1 MTDHSSVLKRSLETL
16 DVDDFYTSP
25 ISTLIPALTSAFDL
39 RGIRRR
45 GHALRTCAIGM
56 QLGAKIGLAD
66 GDLQNLYYALLF
78 ASDCTLIHLNRP
90 NGFRYELAS
99 RFAQYFALSPEIACL
114 ICATPHCRGENEG
127 TQGLRKNRPVLAL
140 IISVAMALASGIDQC
155 VYADAINTLLHRPET
170 SIVSDTVLAL
180 SSSEIPMVVWDELT
194 SSELL
199 SHVIALEPRHRDFSD
214 KRLTID
220 GICLAFAL
228 IADSN
233 SAGFIAHSV
242 GVSRVAVSIAKLMGL
257 DRKKIKLLQRA
268 ALVHDIGKIGVRYA
282 VLEKSE
288 ALTLDE
294 WRDIHRHPSYTKEIL
309 DMIPGFDEIS
319 AIAVAHHEKLDG
331 SGYPCGLNAS
341 ELPLPARIL
350 TVADI
355 YDALSSQRPYR
366 RPLGREEALAIMYR
380 EAPRAL
386 DQGCLDALATVTSH
400 DSSTKTSKS
409 RPGSV
414 SLCGY

>member
-1 MTDHSSVLKRSLETL
+1 MTDHSLLPIRSLETL

-45 GHALRTCAIGM
+45 GHSLRTCAIGM
-56 QLGAKIGLAD
+56 QLAAKIGLAD
-66 GDLQNLYYALLF
+66 DDLQNLYYALLF
-78 ASDCTLIHLNRP
+78 ASDCTLIHLNRT
-90 NGFRYELAS
+90 NGFRYELAT
-99 RFAQYFALSPEIACL
+99 RFVQYFALSPEIACL

-127 TQGLRKNRPVLAL
+127 MQGFRKNRPVLAL
-140 IISVAMALASGIDQC
+140 IISVAIALASGVDQC
-155 VYADAINTLLHRPET
+155 VYAAAINTLLHRPET
-170 SIVSDTVLAL
+170 SIVSDTVLEL
-180 SSSEIPMVVWDELT
+180 SSSESPMVVWDELT

-199 SHVIALEPRHRDFSD
+199 SHVIALEPRRSNFSD
-214 KRLTID
+214 RRLTID

-242 GVSRVAVSIAKLMGL
+242 GVARVAVSIAKLMGL
-257 DRKKIKLLQRA
+257 DRKNIKLLQRA

-294 WRDIHRHPSYTKEIL
+294 WRDIHRHPGYTKKIL

-366 RPLGREEALAIMYR
+366 RPLGREEALAIMNR

-386 DQGCLDALATVTSH
+386 DQGCLDALAMATSH
-400 DSSTKTSKS
+400 
-409 RPGSV
+409 GS
-414 SLCGY
+414 

>member
-1 MTDHSSVLKRSLETL
+1 
-16 DVDDFYTSP
+16 
-25 ISTLIPALTSAFDL
+25 
-39 RGIRRR
+39 
-45 GHALRTCAIGM
+45 
-56 QLGAKIGLAD
+56 
-66 GDLQNLYYALLF
+66 
-78 ASDCTLIHLNRP
+78 
-90 NGFRYELAS
+90 
-99 RFAQYFALSPEIACL
+99 
-114 ICATPHCRGENEG
+114 
-127 TQGLRKNRPVLAL
+127 
-140 IISVAMALASGIDQC
+140 
-155 VYADAINTLLHRPET
+155 
-170 SIVSDTVLAL
+170 
-180 SSSEIPMVVWDELT
+180 
-194 SSELL
+194 
-199 SHVIALEPRHRDFSD
+199 
-214 KRLTID
+214 
-220 GICLAFAL
+220 
-228 IADSN
+228 
-233 SAGFIAHSV
+233 
-242 GVSRVAVSIAKLMGL
+242 MGL

-268 ALVHDIGKIGVRYA
+268 ALVHDIGKIGVRYP

-294 WRDIHRHPSYTKEIL
+294 WKDIHRHPSYTKEIL

-319 AIAVAHHEKLDG
+319 AIAVTHHEKLDG

-366 RPLGREEALAIMYR
+366 RPLGHEEALAIMYR

-386 DQGCLDALATVTSH
+386 DQGCSDALATVTSR